1 MTLSKP
7 ELLTQGYERSVE
19 SARTVLAF
27 LEAHFAVNPAM
38 RQAILGL
45 CDEQ

>member
-7 ELLTQGYERSVE
+7 KLL
-19 SARTVLAF
+19 LAF
-27 LEAHFAVNPAM
+27 LEAHFVVNPAM
-38 RQAILGL
+38 RQAILDL